1 MNDFIINNCSN
12 TLDNNL
18 SNSILKLSNSYD
30 FHTKQDYYNK
40 TPLVNLDSLSNH
52 LGLKNIFVK
61 DESNRFGLNSFK
73 VLGSTYAIHEILKK
87 NPNIGVFCTATDGNH
102 GKGIAWSAKKYNKK
116 AIIYVPRDTSINRIK
131 AIESYN
137 ADVYQLDLN
146 YEETCIYA
154 SQKCDDNGWCLIQ
167 DASWENYE
175 EIPSYIMSGYLTHFK
190 EIEIPSKT
198 DLQSKFDVIF
208 LQCGVGSWASS
219 GIWYYLNNYKGVRP
233 KIVLVEPEEAC
244 GVFES
249 FENGKRISPNT
260 SFNTIMAGLNCG
272 IPSKNAWEIIK
283 NGCDAVIKISDS
295 DVRTAMRQFYYPLG
309 NDSQIISGESGA
321 AGLTGLIKV
330 LGFEKSNDLKKFLN
344 LNNDSKILLFNTEGN
359 TDPENFQ
366 NIIS

>member
-1 MNDFIINNCSN
+1 MRDYFLNYPDNKINPNKTSNVLENSESLNFHKSLDNYNISPLINLKSLSKKLNINN
-12 TLDNNL
+12 L
-18 SNSILKLSNSYD
+18 
-30 FHTKQDYYNK
+30 
-40 TPLVNLDSLSNH
+40 
-52 LGLKNIFVK
+52 FVK
-61 DESNRFGLNSFK
+61 DESNRFGLNAFK
-73 VLGSTYAIHEILKK
+73 VLGASYAIYHILKDE
-87 NPNIGVFCTATDGNH
+87 PNIPVFCTATDGNH
-102 GKGIAWSAKKYNKK
+102 GRALAWSAEKYNKK
-116 AIIYVPRDTSINRIK
+116 CVVFVPKSTSDLRIDAISKHGATVK
-131 AIESYN
+131 K
-137 ADVYQLDLN
+137 LDLN
-146 YEETCIYA
+146 YENTCKYA
-154 SQKCDDNGWCLIQ
+154 FDISKKMNWELVQ
-167 DASWENYE
+167 DTSWNNYE
-175 EIPSYIMSGYLTHFK
+175 LIPAYIMSGYLTHLK

-321 AGLTGLIKV
+321 AGLAGLLKV
-330 LGFEKSNDLKKFLN
+330 ISDSTFDRLRKHIN
-344 LNNDSKILLFNTEGN
+344 LNSSSNV
-359 TDPENFQ
+359 
-366 NIIS
+366 